1 MGKLQQFLY
10 QPNGQ
15 GDQSRSGAQ
24 GNASLR
30 PPLGTINVIFAASR
44 RTGSQSSRVMFVAWL
59 LAKDVK
65 TVPKRARVE
74 VQPVLSYSDED
85 KVGTIQLHDD
95 ALVIT
100 LKIEG
105 YDVKRVMVD

>member
-10 QPNGQ
+10 QSNGQ
-15 GDQSRSGAQ
+15 GDQSRLGAQ

-30 PPLGTINVIFAASR
+30 PPLGTINVIFAAPR
-44 RTGSQSSRVMFVAWL
+44 RTGSQSSKVMSVAWL

-74 VQPVLSYSDED
+74 VRPVLSCSDED
-85 KVGTIQLHDD
+85 KVGTIQPHDD
-95 ALVIT
+95 ASVIT

-105 YDVKRVMVD
+105 YEVKRVMVD